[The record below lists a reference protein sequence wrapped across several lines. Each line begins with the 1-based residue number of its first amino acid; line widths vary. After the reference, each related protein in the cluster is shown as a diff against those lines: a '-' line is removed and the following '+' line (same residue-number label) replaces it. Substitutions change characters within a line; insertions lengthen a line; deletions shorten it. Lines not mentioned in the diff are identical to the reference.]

1 MKKEKQYFMDRL
13 SCGIWCMKSN
23 NTIVEI
29 RGPIKEHVSYD
40 EMIPS
45 YSGDD
50 DVSPISKPTFPQ
62 FSSRNNI
69 NKPANRLIN

>member
-1 MKKEKQYFMDRL
+1 MNNDREMKKEKQYFMDRL
-13 SCGIWCMKSN
+13 SCGIWSMKSN
-23 NTIVEI
+23 HTIVEI

-50 DVSPISKPTFPQ
+50 DVSPISKQMVF
-62 FSSRNNI
+62 FD
-69 NKPANRLIN
+69 LFD

>member
-1 MKKEKQYFMDRL
+1 MLDLHGDCREMKKEKQYFMDRL
-13 SCGIWCMKSN
+13 SCGIWSMKSN

-50 DVSPISKPTFPQ
+50 DVSPIS
-62 FSSRNNI
+62 N
-69 NKPANRLIN
+69 